1 MSKTT
6 KLQVDEKNL
15 MNTKFAIDNTCN
27 LLYDDCKQR
36 RCVSMYRDASN
47 PVLCEENYIQSRVP
61 DIVELGNLLKK
72 GKGNNRTMAE
82 YAKECGASPSTFSR
96 IATGKITQPLSFET
110 LVNIWKYA
118 DPNSRPTFIDL
129 TKANGLVGRDFAE
142 NKERRRPGS
151 FERDEEQFSSEREM
165 KNIIME
171 ELLERGLS
179 VQQQKRIHI
188 DENIP
193 AVMSGAG
200 RAGMILTIQGY
211 EPKYWNIKAMSYIG
225 VKRGFYG
232 DEPIP
237 EIDFECEADVMFH
250 NSAEM
255 FLKDA
260 WEPERTKNIK
270 MSFLFM
276 DRETLEA
283 FWRNLKSAKV
293 NGCFSLI
300 LVDCECQEVIEERFV
315 PRIDGTTMK
324 SLFELPMVGENN
336 DWREGVFWDA

>member
-1 MSKTT
+1 
-6 KLQVDEKNL
+6 
-15 MNTKFAIDNTCN
+15 
-27 LLYDDCKQR
+27 
-36 RCVSMYRDASN
+36 MYRDASN

-61 DIVELGNLLKK
+61 DIVALGNLLKK

-96 IATGKITQPLSFET
+96 IATGKISQPLSFEV
-110 LVNIWKYA
+110 LVNIWKFA
-118 DPNSRPTFIDL
+118 DPEAKLVFMDL
-129 TKANGLVGRDFAE
+129 TSANGLVDKNFAE
-142 NKERRRPGS
+142 KKERRRPGS
-151 FERDEEQFSSEREM
+151 FERDEEQFSTEREM
-165 KNIIME
+165 KNIVME

-179 VQQQKRIHI
+179 IQQQKRIHI

-193 AVMSGAG
+193 AAMSGAG
-200 RAGMILTIQGY
+200 RAGMILRIQGY
-211 EPKYWNIKAMSYIG
+211 EPKYWNIRAMSYIG

-232 DEPIP
+232 DEPVP

-250 NSAEM
+250 NCSEI

-260 WEPERTKNIK
+260 WEPERTNKIK

-283 FWRNLKSAKV
+283 FWENLKSAKV
-293 NGCFSLI
+293 NGWFSLI
-300 LVDCECQEVIEERFV
+300 LVDREVQEVVEERFV
-315 PRIDGTTMK
+315 PRIDGKTVK